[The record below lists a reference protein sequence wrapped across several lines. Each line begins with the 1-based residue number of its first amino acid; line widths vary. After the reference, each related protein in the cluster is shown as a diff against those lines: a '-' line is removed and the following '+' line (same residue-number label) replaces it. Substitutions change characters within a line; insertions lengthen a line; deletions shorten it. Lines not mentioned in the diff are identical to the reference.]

1 MLSKQHLLTLTSTW
15 TREACEVCVFLLG
28 KGGCNT
34 NPSLIA
40 KNEGRLLSTTK
51 NAIELV
57 VLLVATGNCFGVLFM
72 LLVHLEI
79 RNQSN
84 DGLIQH

>member
-1 MLSKQHLLTLTSTW
+1 MLSKHLLTLTSTW
-15 TREACEVCVFLLG
+15 TREACEVCICLLG

-34 NPSLIA
+34 NAFA

-51 NAIELV
+51 NAIDLV
-57 VLLVATGNCFGVLFM
+57 VLLVGTGDCFGVLFM

-79 RNQSN
+79 KNQSN
-84 DGLIQH
+84 DRLIHH